1 MKQFLGFAA
10 SLDYGVYGVALVA
23 LAALTAG
30 YLVLSP
36 RPVRIPLE
44 RRRPPAP
51 AGQGSLAGAATT
63 MTGIID
69 KQLRRTGDVRART
82 AALERAGITMRLQDF
97 VLLVIA
103 GSLVAAAFGV
113 LLAGPLLGLVLGV
126 VVPIVAKVVVS
137 VKTSR
142 RRRAFADQLDDSL
155 QLMAS
160 SLRAGHSMMQA
171 LNSVATEAEEPTSV
185 EFSRIINETRV
196 GREPGQALDET
207 ARRMESEDFT
217 WVTQAIAINR
227 EVGGN
232 LAEVLDRVGHTIR
245 ERNQIRRQVKA
256 LSAEGRLSA
265 VVLMALPLGVLAFL
279 SLTNPAYIARFTES
293 LAGYLMIAVGVLLLI
308 IGGLWLRKVVRLKF

>member
-1 MKQFLGFAA
+1 MMQFLA
-10 SLDYGVYGVALVA
+10 SRESLNIGVALIAVA
-23 LAALTAG
+23 LLAAF

-36 RPVRIPLE
+36 GPVRISLE
-44 RRRPPAP
+44 RRRPQGPV
-51 AGQGSLAGAATT
+51 GQSSLSGAATT

-69 KQLRRTGDVRART
+69 KQLRRRGDVGART

-103 GSLVAAAFGV
+103 GSLVAAALGV
-113 LLAGPLLGLVLGV
+113 VLAGPLLGVALGL
-126 VVPIVAKVVVS
+126 VVPVLSKVAVS
-137 VKTSR
+137 VLTSR

-160 SLRAGHSMMQA
+160 SLRAGHSLLQA

-196 GREPGQALDET
+196 GRELSQSLDET
-207 ARRMESEDFT
+207 ARRMNSDDFV

-232 LAEVLDRVGHTIR
+232 LAEVLDGVGHTIR

-293 LAGYLMIAVGVLLLI
+293 LAGYLMIATGVLLLI

>member
-1 MKQFLGFAA
+1 MMHFLASRAA
-10 SLDYGVYGVALVA
+10 LDYGLGLFA
-23 LAALTAG
+23 LALLTAF

-36 RPVRIPLE
+36 GPVRIPLE

-51 AGQGSLAGAATT
+51 AGQSSLSGAATT

-69 KQLRRTGDVRART
+69 KQLRRRSDVSART

-103 GSLVAAAFGV
+103 GSLVAAALGV
-113 LLAGPLLGLVLGV
+113 VLAGPLLGLVLGLL
-126 VVPIVAKVVVS
+126 VPILSKIAVS
-137 VKTSR
+137 VMTSR

-160 SLRAGHSMMQA
+160 SLRAGHSLMQA
-171 LNSVATEAEEPTSV
+171 LNSVAGEAEEPTSV

-196 GREPGQALDET
+196 GRELGQALEET
-207 ARRMESEDFT
+207 GRRMESDDFA

-232 LAEVLDRVGHTIR
+232 LAEVLDGVGHTIR

-265 VVLMALPLGVLAFL
+265 LVLMALPLGVLAFL
-279 SLTNPAYIARFTES
+279 SLTNRAYIARFTES
-293 LAGYLMIAVGVLLLI
+293 LAGYLMIAAAVLLLV

>member
-1 MKQFLGFAA
+1 MMHFLA
-10 SLDYGVYGVALVA
+10 SRESLSYGVALIAVA
-23 LAALTAG
+23 LLTAF

-44 RRRPPAP
+44 RRRPAAP
-51 AGQGSLAGAATT
+51 AGQSSLSGAATT
-63 MTGIID
+63 MTGLID
-69 KQLRRTGDVRART
+69 KQLRRRSDVGARI

-97 VLLVIA
+97 ALLVIA
-103 GSLVAAAFGV
+103 GSLVAAALGV
-113 LLAGPLLGLVLGV
+113 VLVGPLLGLLLGL
-126 VVPIVAKVVVS
+126 VVPILAKITVS
-137 VKTSR
+137 VLTSR
-142 RRRAFADQLDDSL
+142 RQKSFADQLDDSL

-160 SLRAGHSMMQA
+160 SLRAGHSLLQA

-196 GREPGQALDET
+196 GRELSQALDET
-207 ARRMESEDFT
+207 ARRVDSDDFA

-232 LAEVLDRVGHTIR
+232 LAEVLDGVGHTIR

-265 VVLMALPLGVLAFL
+265 LVLMALPLGVLAFL
-279 SLTNPAYIARFTES
+279 SITNRSYIARFTES
-293 LAGYLMIAVGVLLLI
+293 LAGYAMIATGVLLLL